1 MLSILRQRTYRRLF
15 LAHVVSLVGTGLATV
30 ALGLLAYGLA
40 GARAGGVLGTALA
53 IKMVAYVGVAP
64 VAATL
69 LEGRPRRTVLA
80 VAQGVRL
87 ASALA
92 LPLVDQVWQV
102 YLLIAVLQCAS
113 AVFTPTLSSVV
124 PDVLPREEDY
134 TSALS
139 LTRVAADLESVLSPG
154 LAAGLL
160 LVLPAG
166 RLFDITAL
174 GFAASALLIA
184 GAGVPARAPGSR
196 EAPFWERVRRGAAL
210 FVRLRALRPV
220 VALDVVV
227 AAPCAFVLVHS
238 VVLVRERLG
247 LGEAA
252 LGVVLA
258 VNGAGSML
266 VAALLPRLLEAVGQR
281 RVMLTGA
288 VVLVLGGVGETGLTL
303 RPDAA
308 LAPALLATWL
318 VVGAG
323 WAAVEVPVGRIVRRE
338 VPDADLPAAF
348 AADFSVS
355 HACWLLTYPLVGWLG
370 AASLPLAAGTMT
382 LLAALGT
389 VAAVRLWPP
398 DAETTRLSAAT
409 C

>member
-166 RLFDITAL
+166 RLFDVTAL

-303 RPDAA
+303 LPDAA
-308 LAPALLATWL
+308 LAPALLVTWL

-398 DAETTRLSAAT
+398 APATRLSAAT

>member
-113 AVFTPTLSSVV
+113 AVFTPTLNSVV

-166 RLFDITAL
+166 RLFDVTAL

-196 EAPFWERVRRGAAL
+196 EVPFWERVRRGTAL

-266 VAALLPRLLEAVGQR
+266 VAALLPRLLETVGQR

-303 RPDAA
+303 LPDAA

-398 DAETTRLSAAT
+398 DAGTTRLSAAT

>member
-113 AVFTPTLSSVV
+113 AVFTPTLNSVV

-266 VAALLPRLLEAVGQR
+266 VAALLPRLLETVGQR

-303 RPDAA
+303 LPDAA
-308 LAPALLATWL
+308 LAPALLVTWL

-398 DAETTRLSAAT
+398 APATRLSAAT

>member
-113 AVFTPTLSSVV
+113 AVFTPTLNSVV

-303 RPDAA
+303 LPDAA

-338 VPDADLPAAF
+338 VPNADLPAAF

-355 HACWLLTYPLVGWLG
+355 HACWLLTYLLVGWLG
-370 AASLPLAAGTMT
+370 TASLPLAAGTMT

-389 VAAVRLWPP
+389 VVAVRLWPP

>member
-113 AVFTPTLSSVV
+113 AVFTPTLNSVV

-166 RLFDITAL
+166 RLFDVTAL

-196 EAPFWERVRRGAAL
+196 EVPFWERVRRGTAL

-303 RPDAA
+303 LPDAA

-338 VPDADLPAAF
+338 VPNADLPAAF

-370 AASLPLAAGTMT
+370 TASLPLAAGTMT

-389 VAAVRLWPP
+389 VVAVRLWPP

>member
-1 MLSILRQRTYRRLF
+1 MLGILRQRTYRRLF

-69 LEGRPRRTVLA
+69 LEGRPRRTVLT

-113 AVFTPTLSSVV
+113 AVFTPTLNSVV

-166 RLFDITAL
+166 RLFDVTAL

-196 EAPFWERVRRGAAL
+196 EAPFWERVRRGTAL

-303 RPDAA
+303 LPDAA

-398 DAETTRLSAAT
+398 APEATRLPAT

>member
-1 MLSILRQRTYRRLF
+1 MLGILRQRTYRRLF

-69 LEGRPRRTVLA
+69 LEGRPRRTVLT

-113 AVFTPTLSSVV
+113 AVFTPTLNSVV

-196 EAPFWERVRRGAAL
+196 EAPFWERVRRGTAL

-303 RPDAA
+303 LPDAA

-370 AASLPLAAGTMT
+370 TASLPLAAGTMT

-389 VAAVRLWPP
+389 VVAVRLWPP
-398 DAETTRLSAAT
+398 APATRLSAAT

>member
-113 AVFTPTLSSVV
+113 AVFTPTLNSVV

-184 GAGVPARAPGSR
+184 GAGVPARAHGSR
-196 EAPFWERVRRGAAL
+196 EAPFWERVRRGTAL

-266 VAALLPRLLEAVGQR
+266 VAALLPRLLETVGQR

-303 RPDAA
+303 LPDAA

-338 VPDADLPAAF
+338 VPDVDLPAAF

-398 DAETTRLSAAT
+398 APATRLSAAT

>member
-1 MLSILRQRTYRRLF
+1 MLGILRQRTYRRLF

-113 AVFTPTLSSVV
+113 AVFTPTLNSVV

-166 RLFDITAL
+166 RLFDVTAL

-196 EAPFWERVRRGAAL
+196 EAPFWERVRRGTAL

-303 RPDAA
+303 LPDAA

-370 AASLPLAAGTMT
+370 TASLPLAAGTMT

-389 VAAVRLWPP
+389 VVAVRLWPP
-398 DAETTRLSAAT
+398 DAGTTRLSAAT

>member
-113 AVFTPTLSSVV
+113 AVFTPTLNSVV

-258 VNGAGSML
+258 VNGAGSMF
-266 VAALLPRLLEAVGQR
+266 VAALLPRLLETVGQR

-303 RPDAA
+303 LPDAA
-308 LAPALLATWL
+308 LAPALLVTWL

-398 DAETTRLSAAT
+398 APATRLSAAT

>member
-1 MLSILRQRTYRRLF
+1 MLGILRQRTYRRLF

-113 AVFTPTLSSVV
+113 AVFTPTLNSVV

-196 EAPFWERVRRGAAL
+196 EAPFWERVRRGTAL

-303 RPDAA
+303 LPDAA

-370 AASLPLAAGTMT
+370 TASLPLAAGTMT

-389 VAAVRLWPP
+389 VVAVRLWPP
-398 DAETTRLSAAT
+398 DAGTTRLSAAT

>member
-266 VAALLPRLLEAVGQR
+266 VAALLPRLLETVGQR

-303 RPDAA
+303 LPDAA
-308 LAPALLATWL
+308 LAPALLVTWL

-398 DAETTRLSAAT
+398 APATRLSAAT

>member
-113 AVFTPTLSSVV
+113 AVFTPTLNSVV

-210 FVRLRALRPV
+210 FIRLRALRPV

-266 VAALLPRLLEAVGQR
+266 VAALLPRLLETVGQR

-303 RPDAA
+303 LPDAA

-398 DAETTRLSAAT
+398 DAGTTRLSAAT

>member
-64 VAATL
+64 VAVTL

-113 AVFTPTLSSVV
+113 AVFTPTLNSVV

-266 VAALLPRLLEAVGQR
+266 VAALLPRLLETVGQR

-303 RPDAA
+303 LPDAA

-398 DAETTRLSAAT
+398 APEATRLPAT

>member
-1 MLSILRQRTYRRLF
+1 MLGILRQRTYRRLF

-113 AVFTPTLSSVV
+113 AVFTPTLNSVV

-166 RLFDITAL
+166 RLFDVTAL

-196 EAPFWERVRRGAAL
+196 EAPFWERVRRGTTL

-303 RPDAA
+303 LPDAA

-398 DAETTRLSAAT
+398 APEATRLPAT

>member
-113 AVFTPTLSSVV
+113 AVFTPTLNSVV

-266 VAALLPRLLEAVGQR
+266 VAALLPRLLETVGQR

-303 RPDAA
+303 LPDAA

-398 DAETTRLSAAT
+398 DAGTTRLSAAT

>member
-1 MLSILRQRTYRRLF
+1 MLGILRQRTYRRLF

-113 AVFTPTLSSVV
+113 AVFTPTLNSVV

-166 RLFDITAL
+166 RLFDVTAL

-196 EAPFWERVRRGAAL
+196 EAPFWERVRRGTAL

-303 RPDAA
+303 LPDAA

-318 VVGAG
+318 VIGAG

-370 AASLPLAAGTMT
+370 TASLPLAAGTMT

-389 VAAVRLWPP
+389 VVAVRLWPP
-398 DAETTRLSAAT
+398 DAGTTRLSAAT

>member
-196 EAPFWERVRRGAAL
+196 EAPFWERVRRGTAL

-266 VAALLPRLLEAVGQR
+266 PAPSSWCSAGSGRPVSPSCPTPPWPRRSWRPGWWSGR
-281 RVMLTGA
+281 
-288 VVLVLGGVGETGLTL
+288 GG
-303 RPDAA
+303 RP
-308 LAPALLATWL
+308 WRSR
-318 VVGAG
+318 
-323 WAAVEVPVGRIVRRE
+323 WAA
-338 VPDADLPAAF
+338 
-348 AADFSVS
+348 
-355 HACWLLTYPLVGWLG
+355 
-370 AASLPLAAGTMT
+370 
-382 LLAALGT
+382 
-389 VAAVRLWPP
+389 
-398 DAETTRLSAAT
+398 LSAARSPTST
-409 C
+409 CRPPSPRTSPSPTPAGS